1 MRKTYDIVKKS
12 QQAGL
17 NALHSNVMCGQV
29 DAICRR
35 IISEEGYSEYF
46 IHSTGHGIGLD
57 VHEPPWLRI
66 KNEERLKA
74 NMALTIEPGI
84 YLQGKFGIRIEDSVI
99 VGSEP
104 YGRARILNR
113 FTKDL
118 IELE

>member
-1 MRKTYDIVKKS
+1 
-12 QQAGL
+12 
-17 NALHSNVMCGQV
+17 
-29 DAICRR
+29 
-35 IISEEGYSEYF
+35 
-46 IHSTGHGIGLD
+46 
-57 VHEPPWLRI
+57 
-66 KNEERLKA
+66 
-74 NMALTIEPGI
+74 MALTIEPGI